1 MSRLTELLAQ
11 RAKTH
16 ADMVVLLNGPQT
28 PDARSK
34 TNAMLADI
42 ESLTGDIERIQRA
55 DIVTAQIEGRAA
67 VPAGGS
73 VARGAV
79 ANKAQEYRAAFMD
92 YLKNG
97 EPGMRSAGN
106 SGQGASPESLQLLRE
121 ARKRIVDAKP
131 EQRDQYAGEQ
141 SITYSEGAQG
151 GYFVPTGFVHDIDQ
165 ATKYY
170 ADLLNVVRVITTK
183 TGAVLPYP
191 TSNDT
196 DQAWHILGEGTEI
209 QDQGTNVNYP
219 TPGVLPTQDAGNV
232 ALGHVSFQAW
242 KGSTGLIRVSL
253 ELLQDSD
260 FDFEAFLAEQFA
272 TRLGR
277 GYEAY
282 FTNGNGSNMPTGL
295 FPAIAASG
303 APVPAVTAQGSNAS
317 DGSGS
322 TGANS
327 IGYQDIINLIHS
339 VDPTYRKKARFMLHD
354 LTLAHLKTRLD
365 KFGRPFWI
373 PAAQVGQID
382 TLAGY
387 PYVIN
392 QSFSTIAASAYTVA
406 FGDWS
411 KFVVRKVKDL
421 QILRLDERFA
431 DFGEVAFVGFS
442 RVDSNLVDAGTHP
455 LQLLGQA
462 S

>member
-28 PDARSK
+28 PDARNK

-73 VARGAV
+73 VVRGAV
-79 ANKAQEYRAAFMD
+79 ASKAQEYRAAFMD

-106 SGQGASPESLQLLRE
+106 GGQGASPESLQLLRE

-131 EQRDQYAGEQ
+131 EQRDQLAGTQ
-141 SITYSEGAQG
+141 SIVYTLGTQG
-151 GYFVPTGFVHDIDQ
+151 GYFVPAGFVHDIDQ

-170 ADLLNVVRVITTK
+170 ADLLNTVRVITTK

-209 QDQGTNVNYP
+209 QDQATNANYP

-232 ALGHVSFQAW
+232 ALGHVNFSAY

-282 FTNGNGSNMPTGL
+282 FTNGNGSDMPTGIL
-295 FPAIAASG
+295 PAIAASG
-303 APVPAVTAQGSNAS
+303 AVSVTASGSNAE

-322 TGANS
+322 TGTNS
-327 IGYQDIINLIHS
+327 IGYQDIINLIHG
-339 VDPTYRKKARFMLHD
+339 VDPTYRKKARFMFHD

-365 KFGRPFWI
+365 KYGRPFWI

-392 QSFSTIAASAYTVA
+392 QSFPQIAASATTIA

-411 KFVVRKVKDL
+411 KFIVRKVKDL
-421 QILRLDERFA
+421 QVLRLDERFA

-455 LQLLGQA
+455 ITTLVQH